1 MVNRTKE
8 KTGPAYLPPA
18 YSGLAADNAIDKN
31 TDVEMWSGDMEEAF
45 HEIRNLL
52 VCIKGFTE
60 VLTTTKQR
68 KNDKRRSQE
77 FLGVVDINIKRMT
90 CLVEN
95 RLNALTA
102 GEGSWE
108 VEAESVDIQKLI
120 DSCVTKFSG
129 VAYERQTEIRVH
141 VPDQVPALSG
151 NGQRLEQVLDNLL
164 LNAIQHNPHS
174 STVTVSAQPAY
185 GGLLVS
191 VQDNGIGIA
200 KQETRSIFEGPHG
213 RNLNRPY
220 GTRLGLFIAK
230 QIVEAHGGQ
239 IWVESEEGEGSI
251 FSFLVPLAST
261 QSPEMCLEK
270 TS

>member
-8 KTGPAYLPPA
+8 KERPAYLPQNN
-18 YSGLAADNAIDKN
+18 SRLAADNAIDKN
-31 TDVEMWSGDMEEAF
+31 TGVEIWSGDKEEAF

-60 VLTTTKQR
+60 LLMTTEQQGK
-68 KNDKRRSQE
+68 DKRRSQE
-77 FLGVVDINIKRMT
+77 FLGVVDINIERMT

-102 GEGSWE
+102 GEVSSE
-108 VEAESVDIQKLI
+108 VKRESVDIQKLI
-120 DSCVTKFSG
+120 DSSVMKLSG
-129 VAYERQTEIRVH
+129 VAYEHETEIRVH
-141 VPDQVPALSG
+141 VPGQVPALSG

-164 LNAIQHNPHS
+164 LNAIQHNPHN
-174 STVTVSAQPAY
+174 STVIVSAQHAY
-185 GGLLVS
+185 GGMLMS

-200 KQETRSIFEGPHG
+200 KQETYSIFEGPRG
-213 RNLNRPY
+213 RDLTRPD

-251 FSFLVPLAST
+251 FSFLVPLPPSQA
-261 QSPEMCLEK
+261 PEMRLEK
-270 TS
+270 TD